1 MAEYALKSISALSI
15 KMSNKFENQFVSK
28 YTPRIFPW
36 ALNYDCGGAEYP
48 DLFTDWE
55 EILRGDQECV
65 VPSLEKRWRRLTNE
79 APLLPGEYAR
89 MLATRP
95 ETQVAGDW
103 MVVPAARNLHWRY
116 AVLHSAFLVCK
127 QKVAPGETLN
137 QNLADLIEA
146 TEKVWKRI
154 SSNTVR
160 INGVKKNINGNIQM
174 LFAAEDLTSA
184 ERIILRSYLNT
195 TASIAGCQQ
204 IRKKVGAYCFGLRV
218 VLGECIFVTVSPN
231 RRHSSMV
238 LKLSRARLS
247 PPYYDFNQL
256 WCWSHGRS
264 VPAWCSHSVNNLIVL
279 QNICTLQVRPPE
291 YYTLKY
297 REEAK
302 HLVEGTYAHTHD
314 GRSTVAEYS
323 VRSNQL

>member
-1 MAEYALKSISALSI
+1 MVENQTSNTQSLDSAFDMKQSTMHDLPASESNPFQGMRPSIVIDEASSRDTFDDDVVAEYALESISALSI

-48 DLFTDWE
+48 GLFTDWE
-55 EILRGDQECV
+55 EILQGDQDCV

-204 IRKKVGAYCFGLRV
+204 IRKTIGACCFGLRV

-247 PPYYDFNQL
+247 PP
-256 WCWSHGRS
+256 S
-264 VPAWCSHSVNNLIVL
+264 
-279 QNICTLQVRPPE
+279 
-291 YYTLKY
+291 
-297 REEAK
+297 
-302 HLVEGTYAHTHD
+302 
-314 GRSTVAEYS
+314 
-323 VRSNQL
+323 